1 MCIAIFGRIEIRPQE
16 LSVQPSVVAKSGS
29 RTRFDGWTWTCGPF
43 LFMKLPINARW
54 QGFPF
59 HSSTCPIRGRARHTL
74 FFFLLY
80 KKVLL
85 LYFFSFSSL
94 PVFNQKNANP
104 VVCVITKE
112 RKYFNILK
120 KQLLSWNCVLLRIH
134 LSYVDNFHYSNS
146 IFKLKSN
153 ACFYGIQFFHI
164 LLFHFSFIII

>member
-1 MCIAIFGRIEIRPQE
+1 MYIHTWLNCTYGTICVFVRMCIAIFGRIEIRPQE

-59 HSSTCPIRGRARHTL
+59 HSSTCPIRGHARHTL

-85 LYFFSFSSL
+85 LYFFLFLVITFLIKKCESWC
-94 PVFNQKNANP
+94 VC
-104 VVCVITKE
+104 VCVITKE
-112 RKYFNILK
+112 NIL
-120 KQLLSWNCVLLRIH
+120 I
-134 LSYVDNFHYSNS
+134 
-146 IFKLKSN
+146 
-153 ACFYGIQFFHI
+153 
-164 LLFHFSFIII
+164 